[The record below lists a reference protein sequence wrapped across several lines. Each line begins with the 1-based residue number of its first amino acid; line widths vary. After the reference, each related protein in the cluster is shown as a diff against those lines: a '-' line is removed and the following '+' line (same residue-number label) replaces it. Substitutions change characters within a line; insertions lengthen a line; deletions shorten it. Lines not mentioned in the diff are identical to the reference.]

1 MLRLS
6 PSLNGDAPHPTGS
19 RERTLHHAPRYV
31 PRDSFDVDLIEIWRR
46 FGEEIAD
53 REGTTREQIVRQLC
67 DCWGIPAAIGGRP
80 APTIISAP
88 LAARLAGGRPH

>member
-1 MLRLS
+1 MHRD
-6 PSLNGDAPHPTGS
+6 N
-19 RERTLHHAPRYV
+19 V

-53 REGTTREQIVRQLC
+53 REGTTREEIVRQLC
-67 DCWGIPAAIGGRP
+67 DGWGIPAAIGGRP
-80 APTIISAP
+80 TPTIISAP